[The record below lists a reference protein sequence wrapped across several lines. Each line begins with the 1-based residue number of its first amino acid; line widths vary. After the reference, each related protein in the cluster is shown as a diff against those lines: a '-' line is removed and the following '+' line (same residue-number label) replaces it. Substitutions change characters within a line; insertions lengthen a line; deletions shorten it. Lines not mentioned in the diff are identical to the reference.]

1 MDSAAVVGRQELHRL
16 APGPQ
21 GVVVQPHGRVDAQ
34 REARQRAAVAGQR
47 LLAALAHEAALRGVD
62 IRRDDAVAQAGEAI
76 ELGGHELAPVPG
88 RDEDGRPRGGPRERA
103 DRVPVQRDAV
113 AAPRHRLAAPEHPP
127 DLDVL
132 LEPPR
137 PAPVVHSAGRPLA
150 LGGGQAPP
158 DAEPQDDAPA
168 RDLIQV
174 ADLVSQHHGLA
185 KRRQEDRGAQA
196 HALRHGRDVG
206 EGRQRLEPRL
216 GHDAVADPD
225 GVVARPVAVPRHLP
239 ALLHGRPPGRAHDD
253 GARREEDA
261 DAHGSGAGHR

>member
-1 MDSAAVVGRQELHRL
+1 MPSPRRAKRSNCAGRSSPRLPAVMRTG
-16 APGPQ
+16 GPAGVQ
-21 GVVVQPHGRVDAQ
+21 GSGPIVCSSSVDA
-34 REARQRAAVAGQR
+34 G
-47 LLAALAHEAALRGVD
+47 
-62 IRRDDAVAQAGEAI
+62 
-76 ELGGHELAPVPG
+76 
-88 RDEDGRPRGGPRERA
+88 
-103 DRVPVQRDAV
+103 

-132 LEPPR
+132 LEPAR
-137 PAPVVHSAGRPLA
+137 PAPVVHSAGGPLA

-158 DAEPQDDAPA
+158 DAEPQHDAPA

-174 ADLVSQHHGLA
+174 ADLVSQDHGLA
-185 KRRQEDRGAQA
+185 KRRQQDRGAQA

-225 GVVARPVAVPRHLP
+225 GVVARAVAVPRHLP
-239 ALLHGRPPGRAHDD
+239 ALLHGRPPGRVHDD

-261 DAHGSGAGHR
+261 DAHGSGPRHRYTRSRGSRRSRIPSPSRLAPITASRIATPGNVAIHQ